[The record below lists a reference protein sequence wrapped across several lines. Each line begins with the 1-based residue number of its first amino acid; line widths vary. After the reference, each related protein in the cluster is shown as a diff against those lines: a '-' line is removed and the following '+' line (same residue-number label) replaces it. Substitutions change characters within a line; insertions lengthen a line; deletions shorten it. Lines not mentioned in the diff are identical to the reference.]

1 MKQREHQSGF
11 STTVVLLAVLVVAVL
26 AVTGLVVYQRNKPSS
41 TKTSATTSPTQT
53 TAQPQSTATTQ
64 TQQTATRYLTI
75 KEWRVKMLLSD
86 TIKDAYYVVGEGSS
100 YGPGGLPSTMWLGLA
115 SFNSASCNPSRND
128 NGERGALGAILRVS
142 PTETDPVSH
151 QLLTHDLP
159 NGATINGWYYAYQSL
174 LKNNP
179 CASESTLQPI
189 DSAFAVAAKG
199 IVAATN

>member
-26 AVTGLVVYQRNKPSS
+26 AVTGLVVYQRNKPSR

-75 KEWRVKMLLSD
+75 KEWGVKMPLSD
-86 TIKDAYYVVGEGSS
+86 TIKDAYYVVGKGSS
-100 YGPGGLPSTMWLGLA
+100 DGPGGLPDTMWLGLA
-115 SFNSASCNPSRND
+115 SLNCPSCNPSRND
-128 NGERGALGAILRVS
+128 YGERGALGAIIRVS
-142 PTETDPVSH
+142 PTETDPVSG
-151 QLLTHDLP
+151 QLLSQEYP
-159 NGATINGWYYAYQSL
+159 SGATIGDHYYLYQSWA
-174 LKNNP
+174 KDNP
-179 CASESTLQPI
+179 CASENTLQPI
-189 DSAFAVAAKG
+189 DSAFAAAAKG